1 MNKSQDPHWN
11 TPGRAS
17 VKACFTQQERA
28 DASDKLRAQGFKRLY
43 YFETPSGMFCVEG
56 LKDGEKHIE
65 VKDEE
70 EFLL

>member
-1 MNKSQDPHWN
+1 
-11 TPGRAS
+11 

-56 LKDGEKHIE
+56 LRDGEKHVE

-70 EFLL
+70 LA